1 MDLLASMK
9 AFVAVTDEGGFAPAA
24 RKLGMATS
32 SLTRQVDALEAHL
45 STLLLNRSTRSV
57 TLTPAGEDYH
67 LQAVRILADVE
78 EANRSI
84 AERGGQP
91 RGLLRVSLPV
101 AFARLH
107 VAPIVAD
114 FLRAY
119 PEIELEL
126 VMTDQI
132 VNLVEDRIDVA
143 IRLGSL
149 DSSSLVAR
157 RLAPHRRIVCATP
170 DYLAEY
176 GEPRVPGDLARHN
189 CLTFSY
195 ASGDRIWRF
204 ERAGK
209 TEQVRVRGSVRANNS
224 ETLREVALQGLG
236 LLFMPTWLIGED
248 ISAGRFR
255 AVLPEWT
262 PQVGKGGINQSDAG
276 IHAIFLADHRKSP
289 KLRAFVD
296 FLETRFGSPPYWDRH
311 VPA

>member
-1 MDLLASMK
+1 
-9 AFVAVTDEGGFAPAA
+9 
-24 RKLGMATS
+24 
-32 SLTRQVDALEAHL
+32 
-45 STLLLNRSTRSV
+45 V

-262 PQVGKGGINQSDAG
+262 PQVGKEASISPMPASMRYFSPITANRRNCVPSSTSWKRVSVRLPIGIVTCPPDRRLPELGPQG
-276 IHAIFLADHRKSP
+276 DHRCAIRNDDRRHQGIIEIRGP
-289 KLRAFVD
+289 AHIAF
-296 FLETRFGSPPYWDRH
+296 H
-311 VPA
+311 